1 MGLVSFNIL
10 KIYKLIFLA
19 PYVCMRAAA
28 CNFLFGFKSCIIAVK
43 LSAFREKM
51 NKIFKRGISNK
62 KMKHSC
68 LRIKY

>member
-1 MGLVSFNIL
+1 M
-10 KIYKLIFLA
+10 Y
-19 PYVCMRAAA
+19 AAA

-43 LSAFREKM
+43 LSAFREKV
-51 NKIFKRGISNK
+51 NTFFKRGISNK